1 MRLSVVD
8 GPGDLVNRSL
18 ALHVAAVDHGRP
30 PLQSFAVLHIIL
42 TAAEVPASATHSEEP
57 RVAADSTPIVLA
69 GVLSSFVVVAL
80 AVAIAILVVCRKTK
94 QQQQQ
99 QGGEK
104 CREEACVP
112 RRRRQRVQMEL
123 SESSEDRCT
132 SSTSVIGAR
141 AASCSDLDVD
151 AAVLCRR
158 TPPTIDPA
166 TDHFHRHKVCTHTH
180 THTHTLSTCSGGGYE
195 SAYTWASAHRGRW
208 GLLTPLEKWMIN

>member
-1 MRLSVVD
+1 VRLSVVD
-8 GPGDLVNRSL
+8 GPGELVNRSL

-42 TAAEVPASATHSEEP
+42 TAAEAPASATHSEEP
-57 RVAADSTPIVLA
+57 RDAADSTPIVLA

-99 QGGEK
+99 QQQQQGGEK

-112 RRRRQRVQMEL
+112 PRRRQRVQMEP

-141 AASCSDLDVD
+141 AASCGDLDVD

-166 TDHFHRHKVCTHTH
+166 TDHFHRHKVCIHTHMHTHAHTH
-180 THTHTLSTCSGGGYE
+180 THGLNMQ
-195 SAYTWASAHRGRW
+195 WGRV
-208 GLLTPLEKWMIN
+208 

>member
-1 MRLSVVD
+1 VRLSVVD
-8 GPGDLVNRSL
+8 GPGELVNRSL

-42 TAAEVPASATHSEEP
+42 TASAGSGEAPASATHSEEP
-57 RVAADSTPIVLA
+57 RDATDSTPIVLA

-99 QGGEK
+99 QRQGGEK

-112 RRRRQRVQMEL
+112 PRRRQRVQMEL

-141 AASCSDLDVD
+141 AASCGDLDVD

-180 THTHTLSTCSGGGYE
+180 THTHALNMQ
-195 SAYTWASAHRGRW
+195 WGRVRKCLYL
-208 GLLTPLEKWMIN
+208 GVCT